1 MGLKDYFRAKPPV
14 EASADPPAIRQ
25 QPLDDLD
32 LRPPFMPGSGSGSTS
47 GVGSSRSSAFMID
60 DIKHEVMVNYLHQ
73 QQCSNLWINLNAAP
87 GESSGDEG
95 VLLRKS
101 KGHYIACP
109 VSLNNSLFTEA
120 CVALNV
126 HVSFSLPLFS
136 TSIYSL
142 TNNFNQFLSLGCYDR

>member
-1 MGLKDYFRAKPPV
+1 
-14 EASADPPAIRQ
+14 
-25 QPLDDLD
+25 
-32 LRPPFMPGSGSGSTS
+32 
-47 GVGSSRSSAFMID
+47 
-60 DIKHEVMVNYLHQ
+60 MVNYLHQ